1 MGWLSKTLGSII
13 DSIIEAKKDETEA
26 YDSPAT
32 VLRDDGDIL
41 WVHIPGGVDE
51 TPIKKTIDAKR
62 GDVIQVRV
70 GGGTAWATGNQTAP
84 PTDDTKAK
92 AVEAKAT
99 VIEKVVNTV
108 KTVAEKAYKIA
119 GNTDQFFWVTE
130 TGTDTGA
137 HITEIPREDFLADP
151 DNGGGNF
158 LARTNGIAIRDGMA
172 ELATFSAEGM
182 NVKTYDSQGNDV
194 DIAHLGYALGESET
208 GTATKPYYTLGQRQA
223 NSTIGNYSI
232 ANGYQVVASGFASCA
247 EGYYTSATGKRGSH
261 AEGYYTIASGDDGS
275 HAGGLYSEARSRG
288 SFAHGFYAVANA
300 PWQVVFG
307 QYNEIDTNN
316 DYWLIIGGGQN
327 ENNRFN
333 VFSVD
338 VQGYIDCG
346 NFDCG
351 KVTGVGNIS
360 SGSTKDVNIT
370 FHKAFRNPPI
380 VTASFVTT
388 STAGT
393 FGRCTIG
400 VASVSGTGATLRIFN
415 GDSSTRSPDINW
427 TAMLM

>member
-1 MGWLSKTLGSII
+1 MSSMSQI
-13 DSIIEAKKDETEA
+13 KKDFLEA
-26 YDSPAT
+26 MKESGKAKTKPYDTSAT
-32 VLRDDGDIL
+32 VRRIEGKTA
-41 WVHIPGGVDE
+41 WVHIDGGVDE
-51 TPIKKTIDAKR
+51 TPVQLTIDAKA
-62 GDVIQVRV
+62 GDTVKVRV
-70 GGGTAWATGNQTAP
+70 SGGQAWIMGNGTAP
-84 PTDDTKAK
+84 PTDDTVAK
-92 AVEAKAT
+92 RVEAKAT
-99 VIEKVVNTV
+99 IIERVVNTV

-151 DNGGGNF
+151 DNGGGNL
-158 LARTNGIAIRDGMA
+158 LARSNGMAVRDGMA

-194 DIAHLGYALGESET
+194 DIAHLGYASGASET

-316 DYWLIIGGGQN
+316 DYWLIIGSGQD

-333 VFSVD
+333 AFTVD
-338 VQGYIDCG
+338 VQGYIECS

-351 KVTGVGNIS
+351 QVTGVGNIS
-360 SGSTKDVNIT
+360 AGDTKDVTIT
-370 FHKAFRNPPI
+370 FHEWFRNPPI
-380 VTASFVTT
+380 VTASFVST
-388 STAGT
+388 SSAGT
-393 FGRCTIG
+393 LGRCTI
-400 VASVSGTGATLRIFN
+400 SVVSVTNSGATLRIFN
-415 GDSSTRSPDINW
+415 GDSSTRSPNINW
-427 TAMLM
+427 IAMLM

>member
-1 MGWLSKTLGSII
+1 MRNFLEAVEASGKEKT
-13 DSIIEAKKDETEA
+13 KP
-26 YDSPAT
+26 YDTAAT
-32 VLRDDGDIL
+32 VTRIDGKTA
-41 WVHIPGGVDE
+41 WVHIDGGVDE
-51 TPIKKTIDAKR
+51 TPVQLTIDAKA
-62 GDVIQVRV
+62 GDTVKVRV
-70 GGGTAWATGNQTAP
+70 SGGQAWVIGNSTAP
-84 PTDDTKAK
+84 PTDDTMAK
-92 AVEAKAT
+92 RVEAKAT
-99 VIEKVVNTV
+99 IIEKVVNTV

-119 GNTDQFFWVTE
+119 GNTDQYFWVTK

-151 DNGGGNF
+151 DNGGGNL
-158 LARTNGIAIRDGMA
+158 LARSNGMA
-172 ELATFSAEGM
+172 VREGMTELATFSAEGL
-182 NVKTYDSQGNDV
+182 NVTTYDDQGNGV
-194 DIAHLGYALGESET
+194 DIAHLGYGLGASQS
-208 GTATKPYYTLGQRQA
+208 GTAKKPYYTFGQRQA

-232 ANGYQVVASGFASCA
+232 ANGYQVVSSAFASCA

-300 PWQVVFG
+300 PWQAVFG

-333 VFSVD
+333 VFTVD
-338 VQGYIDCG
+338 VQGYIKCG

-370 FHKAFRNPPI
+370 FHNAFRNPPI

>member
-92 AVEAKAT
+92 AVEAKTT

-119 GNTDQFFWVTE
+119 GNTNQFFWVTE

-151 DNGGGNF
+151 DNGGGNL
-158 LARTNGIAIRDGMA
+158 LARSNGMAVRDGMN

-194 DIAHLGYALGESET
+194 DIAHLGYAPGASER

-261 AEGYYTIASGDDGS
+261 AEGYYTIASGYDGS

-316 DYWLIIGGGQN
+316 DYWLIIGSGQD

-333 VFSVD
+333 AFAVD
-338 VQGYIDCG
+338 VQGYIECS

-360 SGSTKDVNIT
+360 AGDTKDVTIT
-370 FHKAFRNPPI
+370 FHKWFRNPPI
-380 VTASFVTT
+380 VTASFVST
-388 STAGT
+388 SSAGA
-393 FGRCTIG
+393 FGRCTI
-400 VASVSGTGATLRIFN
+400 SVVSVTYSGATLRIFN
-415 GDSSTRSPDINW
+415 GDSSTRSPNINW
-427 TAMLM
+427 IAMLM

>member
-1 MGWLSKTLGSII
+1 MDKLIRSLLASIKQANKKKTSSY
-13 DSIIEAKKDETEA
+13 DTTAQVRRIEGNTA
-26 YDSPAT
+26 
-32 VLRDDGDIL
+32 

-51 TPIKKTIDAKR
+51 TPVKLTINAEP
-62 GDVIQVRV
+62 GDTVQLRV
-70 GGGTAWATGNQTAP
+70 GGGTAWITGNATAP
-84 PTDDTKAK
+84 PTDDKVAK
-92 AVEAKAT
+92 RAETKAT
-99 VIEKVVNTV
+99 VIEKVVNAV
-108 KTVAEKAYKIA
+108 KTVAETAYRIA
-119 GNTDQFFWVTE
+119 GNTDQYFWVTE

-151 DNGGGNF
+151 DNGGGNL
-158 LARTNGIAIRDGMA
+158 LARSNGMAVRDGMT

-194 DIAHLGYALGESET
+194 DIAHLGYAPGASET

-316 DYWLIIGGGQN
+316 DYWLIIGSGQD

-333 VFSVD
+333 AFTVD
-338 VQGYIDCG
+338 LQGYIECS

-360 SGSTKDVNIT
+360 AGGTKDVTIT
-370 FHKAFRNPPI
+370 FHEWFRNPPI
-380 VTASFVTT
+380 VTASFVST
-388 STAGT
+388 SSQGA
-393 FGRCTIG
+393 FGRCTI
-400 VASVSGTGATLRIFN
+400 SVVSVTYSGATLRIFN
-415 GDSSTRSPDINW
+415 GDSSNRSPDINW
-427 TAMLM
+427 IAMLM

>member
-1 MGWLSKTLGSII
+1 MSSMSQI
-13 DSIIEAKKDETEA
+13 KKDFLSAMKESGKEKTKP
-26 YDSPAT
+26 YDTSAT
-32 VLRDDGDIL
+32 VRRIEGKTA
-41 WVHIPGGVDE
+41 WVHIDGGVDE
-51 TPIKKTIDAKR
+51 TPVQLTIDAKA
-62 GDVIQVRV
+62 GDTVKVRV
-70 GGGTAWATGNQTAP
+70 SGGQAWIMGNGTAP
-84 PTDDTKAK
+84 PTDDTVAK
-92 AVEAKAT
+92 RVEAKAT
-99 VIEKVVNTV
+99 IIERVVNTV

-119 GNTDQFFWVTE
+119 GNTDQYFWVTE

-151 DNGGGNF
+151 DNGGGNL
-158 LARTNGIAIRDGMA
+158 LARSNGMAVRDGMA

-194 DIAHLGYALGESET
+194 DIAHLGYASGASET
-208 GTATKPYYTLGQRQA
+208 GTETKPYYTLGQRQA

-316 DYWLIIGGGQN
+316 DYWLIIGSGQD

-333 VFSVD
+333 AFTVD
-338 VQGYIDCG
+338 VQGYIECS

-351 KVTGVGNIS
+351 QVTGVGNIS
-360 SGSTKDVNIT
+360 AGDTKDVTIT
-370 FHKAFRNPPI
+370 FHEWFRNPPI
-380 VTASFVTT
+380 VTASFVST
-388 STAGT
+388 SSAGT
-393 FGRCTIG
+393 FGRCTI
-400 VASVSGTGATLRIFN
+400 SVVSVTYSGATLRIFN
-415 GDSSTRSPDINW
+415 GDSSTRSPNINW
-427 TAMLM
+427 IAMLM